1 MSGRAFEGAQ
11 WVMATQ
17 AARGVAQVGA
27 RAAAGDGILGQTIR
41 RRQQLED
48 QLKAAR
54 KAIIGAPDV
63 AATRATA
70 AGLADALNKLD
81 AEIRESF
88 PEYADLANPQPLG
101 YEALRAHLRDGEALA
116 VLV

>member
-54 KAIIGAPDV
+54 KAGQ
-63 AATRATA
+63 
-70 AGLADALNKLD
+70 
-81 AEIRESF
+81 S
-88 PEYADLANPQPLG
+88 
-101 YEALRAHLRDGEALA
+101 GEVGGDKRLKW
-116 VLV
+116 